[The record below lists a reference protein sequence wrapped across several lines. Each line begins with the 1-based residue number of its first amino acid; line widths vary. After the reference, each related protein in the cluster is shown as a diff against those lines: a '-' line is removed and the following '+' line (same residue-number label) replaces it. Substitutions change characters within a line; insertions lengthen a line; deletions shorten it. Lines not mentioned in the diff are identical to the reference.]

1 MKAVFVESYNGYLA
15 KSDTDDMRWTG
26 VFDKKLFK
34 LLTYS
39 FGGVCVCSKHTYSLL
54 PDKMKQDANRRFIV
68 AGREGQSALP
78 NLNTAFPN
86 AVLVGGKTFLTA
98 AYDLGVIDTFIVT
111 TLNEP
116 ILGAEQHKNPFRKIL
131 TNPACEVMFPELIV
145 RVYYSNGVIK

>member
-1 MKAVFVESYNGYLA
+1 MKAVFVESYNGYMA

-26 VFDKKLFK
+26 AFDKKMFK

-54 PDKMKQDANRRFIV
+54 PDVMKRDVNRRFIV
-68 AGREGQSALP
+68 AEREGKYALP
-78 NLNTAFPN
+78 ALNKTFPN

-98 AYDLGVIDTFIVT
+98 AYNLGVIDTFVIT

-131 TNPACEVMFPELIV
+131 TNPACEVIFPDLIV
-145 RVYYSNGVIK
+145 RVYYNQKERK